1 MATVPLGPTCIVVGF
16 DGSELA
22 DQALA
27 RALEMA
33 NARPRSTVHV
43 LQVTEPRGDL
53 LNPYAGTAP
62 FEPGQE
68 IPQLQAHVAG
78 AMKKL
83 VARDGELTL
92 ERVVVHNEYAS
103 PAHALVRLGEAV
115 DADLIVV
122 GTHGRRAIPR
132 LLLGSVAELVVRLAG
147 CPVLVV
153 RPKTQGQAVPQIEP
167 PCSDCVQRRKETQG
181 KALWCERHSQHHP
194 RAHLYNYTEPSTD
207 PIRPWGFD

>member
-1 MATVPLGPTCIVVGF
+1 MALAPSTTQCIVVGY
-16 DGSELA
+16 DGSELSE
-22 DQALA
+22 QALST
-27 RALEMA
+27 ALEMA

-62 FEPGQE
+62 YEPGKE
-68 IPQLQAHVAG
+68 IPELQNHISG

-83 VARDGELTL
+83 VAKAGEITL
-92 ERVVVHNEYAS
+92 ERVVAHSEFAS
-103 PAHALVRLGEAV
+103 PAHALVRLAEAV

-122 GTHGRRAIPR
+122 GTHGRRALPR
-132 LLLGSVAELVVRLAG
+132 MLLGSVAELVVRLAG

-153 RPKTQGQAVPQIEP
+153 RPKALSEVPQVEP
-167 PCSDCVQRRKETQG
+167 PCPDCVVRRKETQG

-194 RAHLYNYTEPSTD
+194 RAHVYNYTEPSVD
-207 PIRPWGFD
+207 SIRAWGFD